1 MTSEGAIS
9 LHGFTEANHGTAFAA
24 YVQALE
30 AFDAL
35 GELQELKVLARER
48 TLTAPGRS
56 VLDVGCGFGLET
68 LRLAEAVRP
77 GGRVCGIDKSEQFIA
92 EAQRRA
98 TAVGLTVDLRAGDA
112 QALPYPDA
120 SFDIVRAERVM
131 IYLPDP
137 AKALAEMRRVAK
149 PGGRVAIIEPDFGTN
164 AINVPDRALTRAVLD
179 HECDVNIP
187 QGWLVRDLGA
197 MLRDQGFKDLELA
210 TRVVVFSPDLA
221 AGYFAQTGHSALQAG
236 VIDAAG
242 LERWSGTIADLRAQG
257 RLFAAIGYYLFTA
270 TA

>member
-137 AKALAEMRRVAK
+137 TKALAEMRRVAK
-149 PGGRVAIIEPDFGTN
+149 TGGRVAIIEPDFGTN